1 MSTQAGFFKPKDTL
15 HRRTHSNNIDDIKG
29 LKVGHRRTMSNTA
42 FDFAK
47 INIQSFPVAKD
58 EPLTPD
64 SIESPHKKPAH
75 KKKKGFVSLLNAALS
90 YFNQEAKFP
99 IQFPPSELDI
109 LKSHLGKLTITYKEL
124 EKSNNKLSDDCD
136 KVKKKIE
143 KNYQSK
149 KTLETSVNEL
159 KKYTQQLENNLKK
172 LTTELKLEK
181 KKSEDFVSSV
191 AEHNK
196 IRLSP
201 QNQGTDDS
209 DKKLKRKNNELDKP
223 MPRPINYKPITQ
235 RGIRNSR
242 DVLNK

>member
-1 MSTQAGFFKPKDTL
+1 MSKQTDFLKPIDTL
-15 HRRTHSNNIDDIKG
+15 HRRTHSNNINDIKG
-29 LKVGHRRTMSNTA
+29 LKIGHRRTMSNTA

-47 INIQSFPVAKD
+47 INIQSFPIPKD

-64 SIESPHKKPAH
+64 SIETPHKNPLH
-75 KKKKGFVSLLNAALS
+75 KKKKGFFSLLNAALS
-90 YFNQEAKFP
+90 YFSQESKFP
-99 IQFPPSELDI
+99 IEFPPSELDI
-109 LKSHLGKLTITYKEL
+109 LKSHLEKLTITYKEL
-124 EKSNNKLSDDCD
+124 EKSNNKLNDDYD

-143 KNYQSK
+143 NQYHNK

-159 KKYTQQLENNLKK
+159 KKYTQKLENDLKK
-172 LTTELKLEK
+172 LTVEMKVEK
-181 KKSEDFVSSV
+181 KRNEKFASSLV
-191 AEHNK
+191 ENDK

-209 DKKLKRKNNELDKP
+209 DKKNKKKTNEIDKP

-235 RGIRNSR
+235 RSIRNSR